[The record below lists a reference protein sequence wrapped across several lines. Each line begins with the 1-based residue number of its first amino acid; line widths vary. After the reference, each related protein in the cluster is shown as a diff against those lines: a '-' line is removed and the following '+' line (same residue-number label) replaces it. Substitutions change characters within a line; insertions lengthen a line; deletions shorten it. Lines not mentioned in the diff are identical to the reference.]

1 MESLKSFISVLAAYK
16 HRWLGGQPVDDDGSS
31 AGPRFVFSGNSSS
44 FRPASRDGD
53 SSSAVPASGTRPP
66 RARSRP
72 GAGLVVGG
80 LEPSVEVDATTDD
93 RGYRCRVNPV
103 SSKAVRDYSSR
114 QLALDVGSEID
125 GSAAPSASSSSSFLC
140 GNIFCAP
147 RSGATA
153 SPALSSPEE
162 FCSGLSAAVGSS
174 TDATVRSIEA
184 SRNYF
189 HTSLIRSNSK
199 ELKQESERQRRKPG
213 SVLVCFAGPDGVDA
227 SWCTSTAESG
237 GAGQAPA
244 PCGHRSSLDRS
255 CSTASTS
262 SSSSSWFPVGSHG
275 EGSLTSR
282 RRSRKG
288 GSFRA
293 DGSPRARRK
302 SANSQGCPFYSA
314 TLDAAVMDCSLKPLN
329 AEEERVRARVRLPDL
344 GADAFSYPLP
354 PAIVY
359 QSRAAEA
366 LDPALVG
373 LQRSVLPKRDFG
385 FEQQTKARLQE
396 ALKVPLTPR
405 SVMALP
411 LPERK
416 KFLYNM
422 LCCFCIELVDG
433 VTVRQLTSTREY
445 VWVHCRL
452 SPDLKILQVDIRNGR
467 VLEFPVDQVQ
477 AVYTLSRRQAAVQS
491 DNTNERG
498 ASEKQ
503 QGEDDG
509 ERRFAFSPSSKSAR
523 HRRRGWL
530 GSEESSD
537 DDGESIR
544 DDDLDNS
551 SSGASEARYY
561 SDEDV
566 GSSGWKASQRPSLD
580 RGSPSPRG
588 KRPVCH
594 VAARTSDLPPLDLRF
609 LNRSDSQQASHGGLC
624 VPVMTPSTPT
634 YAQIPS
640 SRRGRRAAPD
650 REDENQDDPPQ
661 FIVVLDFSSRKLAFV
676 FGDRTQAGTFELG
689 LALLAK
695 GSHQH
700 PQSTLASIAAAADN
714 FPYTPR
720 AARAL
725 LHALAGTK
733 DPASGGASSGN
744 CEDGRFTRAP
754 PIVNG
759 EGVQAGGGVERD
771 SASGEADNSMAW
783 LTDSQ
788 AAAAVEAAAAALA
801 AVEASSSVDGLSGPT
816 VEQVVTR
823 LDSAVSPDS
832 KSSEETQRP
841 GHDAAAV
848 SGAEDSNGVGE
859 RYGIHRHRQ
868 QVVEAAERS
877 DGKES
882 ERQQGLGEGNVES
895 HKKERKPMRIICSD
909 GREEVL
915 SPQKRGSLRAEAAEA
930 GVVQV
935 KRYQKV

>member
-566 GSSGWKASQRPSLD
+566 
-580 RGSPSPRG
+580 
-588 KRPVCH
+588 
-594 VAARTSDLPPLDLRF
+594 
-609 LNRSDSQQASHGGLC
+609 
-624 VPVMTPSTPT
+624 MTPSTPT